1 MILAEPA
8 GQRKFAGFFSYLGA
22 ARRWNLRILRAQDE
36 IVAFFKNANALS
48 NTDGVIYSGLQ
59 ATDVARVLASAAC
72 PVVIMENEPPE
83 LVRRKQ
89 NLVVFRN
96 DADEIAKCAIK
107 AFSELGRY
115 RTFAYVND
123 RNGNEWSRRREEAF
137 RRTVAA
143 RGFGHA
149 KIYKPSGLD
158 ADRDAPPLA
167 EFLANLEYPAAVLTA
182 NDMRAT
188 EVIAAAQRAGLKV
201 PGMISLLGI
210 DNDPYICDSV
220 SPGISSI
227 EPDFHAEGAAA
238 AALLDKMMKSR
249 KPLGKRH
256 VFFGVSRVVI
266 RESMPH
272 LPPAQILVDRAR
284 EFIKEH
290 AVEGITPGDVA
301 AHLGVSRPLLDLRF
315 RETQK
320 ESVGR
325 LITEAKLAEVSRRLK
340 DTRIAIGAIP
350 DLCGFKNANAL
361 KNLFKKRYGVSMR
374 EYRNGGKRVRPGSDP
389 RGPDGLRHIR
399 RVQILACQSAI
410 RPR

>member
-1 MILAEPA
+1 MPNVAIALLLSNIAA
-8 GQRKFAGFFSYLGA
+8 QRKFAGFFSYLGA
-22 ARRWNLRILRAQDE
+22 VHRWNLRVLRERNE
-36 IVAFFKNANALS
+36 IAAFFGEGGRM
-48 NTDGVIYSGLQ
+48 DGVVCSGPQ
-59 ATDVARVLASAAC
+59 NADIAGALASAPC
-72 PVVIMENEPPE
+72 PVVVMDYEPPE
-83 LVRRKQ
+83 LVERES
-89 NLVVFRN
+89 NLVVIRN

-107 AFSELGRY
+107 AFSESGRY

-123 RNGNEWSRRREEAF
+123 RNGHEWSRRREEAF

-143 RGFGHA
+143 RGFGQA

-188 EVIAAAQRAGLKV
+188 EVIAAAQMAGLKV

-284 EFIKEH
+284 EFIKQH

-374 EYRNGGKRVRPGSDP
+374 EYRNGG
-389 RGPDGLRHIR
+389 
-399 RVQILACQSAI
+399 ILGTIAI
-410 RPR
+410 TR

>member
-1 MILAEPA
+1 MPNVAIALLLSNIAA
-8 GQRKFAGFFSYLGA
+8 QRKFAGLFSYLGA
-22 ARRWNLRILRAQDE
+22 VRRWNLRILRAQDE
-36 IVAFFKNANALS
+36 ITSFFKNADALS
-48 NTDGVIYSGLQ
+48 ITDGVIYSGRHD
-59 ATDVARVLASAAC
+59 AAVAKALASAEC
-72 PVVIMENEPPE
+72 PVVVMENEPPQ
-83 LVRRKQ
+83 LARRSR
-89 NLVVFRN
+89 NLVVIRN

-107 AFSELGRY
+107 AFSESGRY

-123 RNGNEWSRRREEAF
+123 RNGHEWSRRREEAF

-143 RGFGHA
+143 RGFGQA

-188 EVIAAAQRAGLKV
+188 EVIAAAQMAELKV

-256 VFFGVSRVVI
+256 VFFGVSRIVI

-272 LPPAQILVDRAR
+272 LPPARILVDRAR
-284 EFIKEH
+284 EFIKIH
-290 AVEGITPGDVA
+290 AAEGITPGDVA

-325 LITEAKLAEVSRRLK
+325 LITETKLAEVSRRLK
-340 DTRIAIGAIP
+340 DTRVAIGAIP

-361 KNLFKKRYGVSMR
+361 KNLFKKRYGMSMR
-374 EYRNGGKRVRPGSDP
+374 EYRNKHS
-389 RGPDGLRHIR
+389 
-399 RVQILACQSAI
+399 
-410 RPR
+410 

>member
-1 MILAEPA
+1 MKSNMPNVAIALLLSNVAA
-8 GQRKFAGFFSYLGA
+8 QRKFAGFFSYLGA
-22 ARRWNLRILRAQDE
+22 VYRWNLRVLRERNE
-36 IVAFFKNANALS
+36 IDAFFGEGGRM
-48 NTDGVIYSGLQ
+48 DGVVCSGPQ
-59 ATDVARVLASAAC
+59 NADIAGALASAPC
-72 PVVIMENEPPE
+72 PVVVMDYEPPE
-83 LVRRKQ
+83 LMERES
-89 NLVVFRN
+89 NLVVIRN

-107 AFSELGRY
+107 AFSESGRY

-123 RNGNEWSRRREEAF
+123 RNGHEWSRRREEAF

-143 RGFGHA
+143 RGFGQA
-149 KIYKPSGLD
+149 KIYKPSALD
-158 ADRDAPPLA
+158 VEKDAQPLA
-167 EFLANLEYPAAVLTA
+167 EFLKSLEYPAAVLTA

-188 EVIAAAQRAGLKV
+188 EVIAAAKASGIKV
-201 PGMISLLGI
+201 PGMISILGI

-256 VFFGVSRVVI
+256 VFFGVSRIVI

-325 LITEAKLAEVSRRLK
+325 LITDTKLAEVLRRLK
-340 DTRIAIGAIP
+340 DTRVAIGAIP

-361 KNLFKKRYGVSMR
+361 KNLFKRRYGVSMR
-374 EYRNGGKRVRPGSDP
+374 EFRNSTP
-389 RGPDGLRHIR
+389 
-399 RVQILACQSAI
+399 C
-410 RPR
+410 

>member
-1 MILAEPA
+1 MKSNMPNVAIALLLSNIAA
-8 GQRKFAGFFSYLGA
+8 QRKFAGFFSYLGA
-22 ARRWNLRILRAQDE
+22 VHRWNLRVLRERNE
-36 IVAFFKNANALS
+36 IAAFFGEGGRM
-48 NTDGVIYSGLQ
+48 DGVICSGPQ
-59 ATDVARVLASAAC
+59 NADIACALASAPC
-72 PVVIMENEPPE
+72 PVVVMDYEPPE
-83 LVRRKQ
+83 LVERES
-89 NLVVFRN
+89 NLVVIRN

-107 AFSELGRY
+107 AFSESGRY

-123 RNGNEWSRRREEAF
+123 RNDHEWSRRREEAF

-143 RGFGHA
+143 RGFGQA

-272 LPPAQILVDRAR
+272 LPPAQIHVDRAR
-284 EFIKEH
+284 EFIKQH

-301 AHLGVSRPLLDLRF
+301 AHLGVSRPLLDPCTPPPAQLPEPSHSRLF
-315 RETQK
+315 EDD
-320 ESVGR
+320 GR
-325 LITEAKLAEVSRRLK
+325 S
-340 DTRIAIGAIP
+340 
-350 DLCGFKNANAL
+350 
-361 KNLFKKRYGVSMR
+361 S
-374 EYRNGGKRVRPGSDP
+374 
-389 RGPDGLRHIR
+389 
-399 RVQILACQSAI
+399 
-410 RPR
+410 

>member
-1 MILAEPA
+1 MKSNMPNVAIALLLSNIAA
-8 GQRKFAGFFSYLGA
+8 QRKFAGFFSYLGA
-22 ARRWNLRILRAQDE
+22 VHRWNLRVLRERNE
-36 IVAFFKNANALS
+36 IAAFFGEGGRM
-48 NTDGVIYSGLQ
+48 DGVICSGPQ
-59 ATDVARVLASAAC
+59 NADIACALASAPC
-72 PVVIMENEPPE
+72 PVVVMDYEPPE
-83 LVRRKQ
+83 LVERES
-89 NLVVFRN
+89 NLVVIRN

-107 AFSELGRY
+107 AFSESGRY

-123 RNGNEWSRRREEAF
+123 RNDHEWSRRREEAF

-143 RGFGHA
+143 RGFGQA

-238 AALLDKMMKSR
+238 AAFLDKMMKSR

-284 EFIKEH
+284 EFIKQH
-290 AVEGITPGDVA
+290 AVDGITPGDVA

-374 EYRNGGKRVRPGSDP
+374 EYRNGG
-389 RGPDGLRHIR
+389 
-399 RVQILACQSAI
+399 ILGTSFQ
-410 RPR
+410 

>member
-1 MILAEPA
+1 MKSNMPNVAIALLLSNVAA
-8 GQRKFAGFFSYLGA
+8 QRKFAGFFSYLGA
-22 ARRWNLRILRAQDE
+22 VHRWNLRILRAQDE
-36 IVAFFKNANALS
+36 IATFLKNADALS
-48 NTDGVIYSGLQ
+48 KSDGVIYSGQ
-59 ATDVARVLASAAC
+59 QDASVAKALASAPC
-72 PVVIMENEPPE
+72 PVVVMDYEPPE
-83 LVRRKQ
+83 LVERES
-89 NLVVFRN
+89 NLVVIRN

-107 AFSELGRY
+107 AFSESGRY

-123 RNGNEWSRRREEAF
+123 RNGHEWSRRREEAF
-137 RRTVAA
+137 RKAVEAKGIGRP
-143 RGFGHA
+143 
-149 KIYKPSGLD
+149 KIYRPSGLD

-256 VFFGVSRVVI
+256 VFFGVSHIVI

-272 LPPAQILVDRAR
+272 LPPAQSLVDRAR
-284 EFIKEH
+284 EFIKQH

-325 LITEAKLAEVSRRLK
+325 LITDAKLAEVSRRLK

-374 EYRNGGKRVRPGSDP
+374 DYRNGG
-389 RGPDGLRHIR
+389 
-399 RVQILACQSAI
+399 ILGTSFQ
-410 RPR
+410 